1 MSGAAVADY
10 NRLMT
15 RITDALKTIDSLVR
29 LEPSRRSSSPDSP
42 ATSDN
47 SQAAQTPESHET
59 PETRQAYMHFFCV
72 QLPEIVTTLY
82 DCAQQLSSFP
92 FEELDRGYTRLMQ
105 AALVEA
111 LGAVKERYRVFRRRC
126 RAIGI
131 FAEMRRL
138 NRHAGVS
145 GASERVVSG

>member
-1 MSGAAVADY
+1 MSGTAIVNY

-15 RITDALKTIDSLVR
+15 RITNALKTIDTLVR
-29 LEPSRRSSSPDSP
+29 LEPTRSNPDST
-42 ATSDN
+42 AQSDHA
-47 SQAAQTPESHET
+47 QAAQNPEPHET
-59 PETRQAYMHFFCV
+59 PETRQAYIHFFRV

-82 DCAQQLSSFP
+82 DCAQQLTTFP
-92 FEELDRGYTRLMQ
+92 FEQLDRGYTRFMQ

-138 NRHAGVS
+138 DRHAGVS
-145 GASERVVSG
+145 EGERASE

>member
-1 MSGAAVADY
+1 MSGTAVADY

-15 RITDALKTIDSLVR
+15 RITNALKTIDTLVR
-29 LEPSRRSSSPDSP
+29 LEPPRSSSSEPT
-42 ATSDN
+42 ATSDH

-59 PETRQAYMHFFCV
+59 PETRQAYMHFFRV

-131 FAEMRRL
+131 FAEMRWL